1 MANKGDVEL
10 TVRMRNEASKA
21 IDAITATL
29 EKFTGAQAKMS
40 AGAKDAGSS
49 LGALVAE
56 ASALMSKMGRNNAFE
71 KMADDVIVANKALKS
86 QEAALA
92 NSQGEL
98 QSYQRQM
105 QAAASVQQR
114 LRDQVAQSNES
125 LKSQKVELKAT
136 ETELAKMNKAV
147 ALGTGKTNL
156 GFPTTES
163 AAFAEGA
170 RRAAQR
176 VEELRASITATSAS
190 NTGLKAQLATVE
202 SAYRTLSNQAD
213 RAGKVIER
221 QSSVVAQQRNELQ
234 ALSSTVNAATT
245 AQEQLANAQAAAE
258 QSANRVGI
266 AQRRAA
272 TEIRTLADAT
282 LSQSK
287 DAFAAPLA
295 SVSKLTDEL
304 LRAGP
309 PTKAEADALRA
320 LADAANRA
328 KAAPAE
334 LSTAISFL
342 NRELRSQTATSQS
355 VNAAMSNVDAA
366 MKRTASATAAL
377 GTSTANVNNLLR
389 ANASAAAAS
398 ATATNTA
405 STADTVAKQR
415 KDALNQAL
423 REYNDG
429 ARRSLDFTQRIRG
442 QVLSLAAAYLG
453 LQNAI
458 GQIGQVITAFQSLEA
473 AQNRLGAVFNGDQ
486 ARVGQELDFLRRTA
500 DRLGISFQVLADEY
514 GKFAVATN
522 GTNLAGE
529 ETRKIFL
536 AVAEAGRVNKL
547 SLDNMQGTYLA
558 LTQMVSKGKVQSEE
572 LRRQLGDRLPGAFN
586 IMAAALGKTTA
597 ELDKA
602 MQNGEITSDALSKF
616 ADELNRRFGK
626 QLESSLTSTTT
637 AIGRFQNQIYQ
648 TRLAFANGGFIDAFT
663 AGLNRLNQSL
673 ASPEFQSF
681 IGKVSAGL
689 GKLISA
695 LAVIPDHMDAIVI
708 ATSAFIGL
716 KVAGYVGSL
725 AVAYQK
731 LVPQLAAASTAT
743 SVLSARAAQSRT
755 AFLAATVA
763 TRSWGTALQLLG
775 GPVGLAI
782 AAITTA
788 IGYWSTR
795 TDNASV
801 AMTKHQQIVDA
812 VRNSYEKAGKG
823 AENWAKQIQG
833 VTGAQAVSN
842 LAALNASYDQ
852 LTNKMRDSA
861 GYFER
866 IANQPMVSQEDKR
879 TVGEIVAALDDLKSR
894 AITLQDFKDRID
906 GINQSTNNKAL
917 KDYTLA
923 LLNSADEARGTGDAL
938 KTAELVV
945 KALTGTATEAA
956 AAMKEL
962 NGEFKKTDPITD
974 ATDKLKKYND
984 ALNSIKEGIPGLAAE
999 AKKNSALDKLGKQA
1013 AELTAAV
1020 GEDPL
1025 GLPEEAQKA
1034 IQNRVRA
1041 IYAEMDKALLAETP
1055 KVAQGLID
1063 RIVRIESTGN
1073 ADARNKRSTAA
1084 GLGQFVD
1091 ATWIDQFTKVF
1102 PAAAAKMNEAAILQ
1116 YKTGEQN
1123 RDTQLK
1129 VLENFTQENIARL
1142 VNAGQ
1147 APTAGN
1153 AYLAHFLGADGA
1165 IKVLLANPQELAKN
1179 ILSADTLRSNP
1190 EVFKQNQTAGDLRT
1204 WAAKLMGGNAPILDS
1219 GLTKAETEAAD
1230 AAKKKQTAYERINK
1244 ELDDQI
1250 NKIKLSRTEA
1260 EIANALAETGLEITS
1275 KEGQALA
1282 EKIRQSRQVA
1292 DAEERVN
1299 ELMTQRAL
1307 LQEQIKYQQE
1317 QEGNLGAVQSLQL
1330 QLQGVNGELTTA
1342 IQQSIAMWDAIGG
1355 PNADIAKT
1363 KLMQQQATIKTSLT
1377 KPLIDVGAVID
1388 SIGSTGTTAFL
1399 GVAQGIWDAASG
1411 TISWKDA
1418 LTQIPGL
1425 FATMVAEVLL
1435 GVAKMILQQT
1445 ILNGLYMIAAALG
1458 WYGPGAGA
1466 ASSASSSVTMPTGG
1480 IRLPTNHSGGMPGQ
1494 SGFGSYT
1501 AASVMAGLSYDTGGI
1516 GGQRALAPNEQLSV
1530 LKEDEEVLTG
1540 TDPRHRK
1547 NGGRG
1552 AAQPPVQV
1560 KVVNAIDSASVLS
1573 AALDT
1578 PAGGQAIMNYLKA
1591 NQTRVRGALAM

>member
-21 IDAITATL
+21 VDAITAAL
-29 EKFTGAQAKMS
+29 EKLNGAQSKVGAS
-40 AGAKDAGSS
+40 AKDAGSS

-56 ASALMSKMGRNNAFE
+56 ASTLMSKLGRDKVFE
-71 KMADDVIVANKALKS
+71 RMADDVLVANKALKA

-105 QAAASVQQR
+105 QSAASVQSR

-125 LKSQKVELKAT
+125 LKSQKVELRAA
-136 ETELAKMNKAV
+136 ETELSKMNKALTKG
-147 ALGTGKTNL
+147 AGQPNL
-156 GFPTTES
+156 GFPTQEEAT
-163 AAFAEGA
+163 AFAEGA

-176 VEELRASITATSAS
+176 VEELRASISRASES
-190 NTGLKAQLATVE
+190 NTNLKAQLATVE
-202 SAYRTLSNQAD
+202 SAYRTLANQAD
-213 RAGKVIER
+213 RAGKTIER
-221 QSSVVAQQRNELQ
+221 QSATVAEQRNQLQ
-234 ALSSTVNAATT
+234 ALSSTVTAATT
-245 AQEQLANAQAAAE
+245 AQEQLANAQNAAE

-272 TEIRTLADAT
+272 TEIRSLADAT
-282 LSQSK
+282 LSQSR

-295 SVSKLTDEL
+295 SVSKLTEEL

-320 LADAANRA
+320 LADSANRA

-334 LSTAISFL
+334 LSTAISLL
-342 NRELRSQTATSQS
+342 NRELRSQNATSQS

-366 MKRTASATAAL
+366 MKRTAAATVAL

-398 ATATNTA
+398 AAATTA
-405 STADTVAKQR
+405 SGTADTVAKQR

-423 REYNDG
+423 KEYNDG

-458 GQIGQVITAFQSLEA
+458 GQVGQVITAFQSLEA

-486 ARVGQELDFLRRTA
+486 SRVSSELDFLRRTA

-586 IMAAALGKTTA
+586 IMASALGMTTA
-597 ELDKA
+597 QLDAA
-602 MQNGEITSDALSKF
+602 MQKGEVTSDALSKF
-616 ADELNRRFGK
+616 ADELNRRFGR

-637 AIGRFQNQIYQ
+637 AIGKFQNQIYQ

-663 AGLNRLNQSL
+663 AALNKLNTAL

-681 IGKVSAGL
+681 VAKLSAGF

-695 LAVIPDHMDAIVI
+695 LAVIPDHMDAIVL

-716 KVAGYVGSL
+716 KIAGYVGSL
-725 AVAYQK
+725 AVAYQR
-731 LVPQLAAASTAT
+731 LVPQLQATNVATAALA
-743 SVLSARAAQSRT
+743 ARAAQSRT

-775 GPVGLAI
+775 GPVGIAI

-788 IGYWSTR
+788 IGYWATR
-795 TDNASV
+795 TDDAST
-801 AMTKHQQIVDA
+801 AMTKHNQIVDA
-812 VRNSYEKAGKG
+812 VRNSYEKAGKSADG
-823 AENWAKQIQG
+823 WADKIKG

-852 LTNKMRDSA
+852 LTAKMRDSA
-861 GYFER
+861 AAFER
-866 IANQPMVSQEDKR
+866 IANQSMVSQEDKR
-879 TVGEIVAALDDLKSR
+879 SVNEIVQALDDLKSR
-894 AITLQDFKDRID
+894 AISLQEFKDRID

-917 KDYTLA
+917 KEFTLG
-923 LLNSADEARGTGDAL
+923 LLNSADEARSTADAL
-938 KTAELVV
+938 KTANLVV
-945 KALTGTATEAA
+945 TALTGTASEAA

-962 NGEFKKTDPITD
+962 NGEFTKTDPITD
-974 ATDKLKKYND
+974 ATDKLKKYQE
-984 ALNSIKEGIPGLAAE
+984 ALNSIREGIPGLAAE
-999 AKKNSALDKLGKQA
+999 ARKNDALAKLGKQA
-1013 AELTAAV
+1013 ETLVSTM

-1025 GLPEEAQKA
+1025 GLPQEAQDA
-1034 IQNRVRA
+1034 IRKRISA

-1091 ATWIDQFTKVF
+1091 ATWIEQFTKVF
-1102 PAAAAKMNEAAILQ
+1102 PAAAAKMNDAAILQ

-1129 VLENFTQENIARL
+1129 VLENFTQENIAKL

-1153 AYLAHFLGADGA
+1153 AYLAHFLGAGDA
-1165 IKVLLANPQELAKN
+1165 IKVLLANPTELAKN
-1179 ILSADTLRSNP
+1179 IVSEQSVRANP
-1190 EVFKQNQTAGDLRT
+1190 EVFGKNQTAGDLRA
-1204 WAAKLMGGNAPILDS
+1204 WAARLMGGNQPILDS
-1219 GLTKAETEAAD
+1219 GLTKQETEAAD
-1230 AAKKKQTAYERINK
+1230 LAKKQQTAYERINK
-1244 ELDDQI
+1244 ELSERI
-1250 NKIKLSRTEA
+1250 NKIKLSNTEA
-1260 EIANALAETGLEITS
+1260 EIANALAETGLEATS

-1292 DAEERVN
+1292 DAEETVN
-1299 ELMTQRAL
+1299 NLMAQRAL

-1317 QEGNLGAVQSLQL
+1317 QEGNLGAVQSLQF
-1330 QLQGVNGELTTA
+1330 QLQGVNAELTTA
-1342 IQQSIAMWDAIGG
+1342 IQNSIAMWNAIGG

-1388 SIGSTGTTAFL
+1388 SIGSTGATAFL

-1411 TISWKDA
+1411 TITWRDA
-1418 LTQIPGL
+1418 ISQVPAL
-1425 FATMVAEVLL
+1425 FAQMVSEVLL
-1435 GVAKMILQQT
+1435 GIAKMILQQT

-1466 ASSASSSVTMPTGG
+1466 GQAAGSSVTMPTGG
-1480 IRLPTNHSGGMPGQ
+1480 IRLGTNHSGGMPGQ
-1494 SGFGSYT
+1494 SGFSNFT
-1501 AASVMAGLSYDTGGI
+1501 AASVLSSLSYDTGGI
-1516 GGQRALAPNEQLSV
+1516 GGQRAMAPNEQLSV
-1530 LKEDEEVLTG
+1530 LKDDEEVLTS
-1540 TDPRHRK
+1540 TDPRHRN
-1547 NGGRG
+1547 NGGMG
-1552 AAQPPVQV
+1552 NQMPAQI
-1560 KVVNAIDSASVLS
+1560 KIVNAIDSASVLS

-1591 NQTRVRGALAM
+1591 NQTRVRGVLSM